1 MPTWDEL
8 KRQVESNDDVSTVT
22 MEELREAAGAGKLG
36 IHVRAQISKT
46 LAGMG
51 LGHVPQDL
59 PSNQHEQ
66 VRLYKRGTAAGDL
79 METVLAPGES
89 NDKKLVGYLDKE
101 KANNAAIIA
110 QIRELVEE

>member
-1 MPTWDEL
+1 MPTWDDL
-8 KRQVESNDDVSTVT
+8 KQQVEANGDLTTVT
-22 MEELREAAGAGKLG
+22 MENLREAAGAGKLG

-59 PSNQHEQ
+59 PQYQHEQ
-66 VRLYKRGTAAGDL
+66 VRLYKRGTAVGDL
-79 METVLAPGES
+79 IETVLAPGEL
-89 NDKKLVGYLDKE
+89 NDRKLVEQIDNDGVDR
-101 KANNAAIIA
+101 AAIIP